1 MRTLALLAI
10 LALIGANIIIWSDA
24 TATPAST
31 HAAAPAGDLPA
42 NEDLPRI
49 PVKTFADL
57 F

>member
-10 LALIGANIIIWSDA
+10 LALVGATIIMRPSA
-24 TATPAST
+24 TATPVPT
-31 HAAAPAGDLPA
+31 HASAPAADLPA